1 MLGSN
6 LSRDSRVQVALNNA
20 PEGNS
25 FDSSLFPSFF
35 IIQAFLPMPYK
46 TQSD

>member
-6 LSRDSRVQVALNNA
+6 LPRDSRIQVALNNA

-25 FDSSLFPSFF
+25 LKLAVSLTITS
-35 IIQAFLPMPYK
+35 IIQAFLLMP
-46 TQSD
+46 